1 MSHLWHHNVRSDC
14 ICCHVNHRCKR
25 AGLTTNGT
33 LESLLQEKERQTE
46 EVRQKHKGVEAEV
59 RAVRCSEK
67 KHAMGIDSENTPIR
81 KMVGP
86 AVSKFVSLHS

>member
-1 MSHLWHHNVRSDC
+1 
-14 ICCHVNHRCKR
+14 
-25 AGLTTNGT
+25 
-33 LESLLQEKERQTE
+33 
-46 EVRQKHKGVEAEV
+46 VRQKHKGVEAEV